1 MKKFRKLSILLLAL
15 FLCFSNTLTCF
26 AASENLSLQKG
37 VPDVLQTVSYIL
49 DNTPSTKTISLSE
62 QELVMQMLEN
72 NEITREDLNREL
84 ISLTEKT
91 NSELQRAGYSE
102 KQVAIIRSYEVGDD
116 AFNHVFGI
124 SSTARAT
131 AGSGAEVTFRY
142 GLAGTNTQRDIR
154 IAYDIT
160 WSECPF
166 WTFTD
171 SFGVGF
177 IAADKNSKQ
186 IMMKI
191 DSSEAT
197 VQYYNPSTDEYAGLY
212 RNVSMNDF
220 SNCVVIGDPIMGSAQ
235 GNYGKRIGG
244 VTNVSTQSG
253 SFNIYTIQ
261 LFVAYAHTIISLD
274 LNWDVSLGWSK
285 SESAISFSPSI
296 DVQQEMM
303 VQDKHTFKYSDQ
315 TVITAP

>member
-1 MKKFRKLSILLLAL
+1 
-15 FLCFSNTLTCF
+15 
-26 AASENLSLQKG
+26 
-37 VPDVLQTVSYIL
+37 
-49 DNTPSTKTISLSE
+49 
-62 QELVMQMLEN
+62 MLEN
-72 NEITREDLNREL
+72 NEITREDLNREMV
-84 ISLTEKT
+84 SLTEKT
-91 NSELQRAGYSE
+91 DSELQSAGYSE
-102 KQVAIIRSYEVGDD
+102 KQVDIIRSYEIGED
-116 AFNHVFGI
+116 AYNHVFGV
-124 SSTARAT
+124 SSNTRST
-131 AGSGAEVTFRY
+131 TGSGAEVTFRY

-171 SFGVGF
+171 SFGVGW
-177 IAADKNSKQ
+177 IAADKDSKQ

-212 RNVSMNDF
+212 RNVTMNDF
-220 SNCVVIGDPIMGSAQ
+220 SNCVVIGDPIMGSAE

-244 VTNVSTQSG
+244 VTNISTQSG

-274 LNWDVSLGWSK
+274 LNWEVSLGWSK
-285 SESAISFSPSI
+285 SESAITFIPSI

-303 VQDKHTFKYSDQ
+303 AQDKHTFKYTDQ